1 MCCDAP
7 DAPSP
12 DPRQG
17 EALIRQTQIAERMA
31 DYAIQSDQRNQ
42 LRLQDQDEMNRGLYS
57 QYMRTAATAEG
68 RADQQWQYYLNQGR
82 PMIDSMFADA
92 RNWDSEAGLAAVR
105 GQASADVEQAFAQ
118 QRQTLENNLRR
129 AGVNPGSNRAIA
141 AMAGNGAQAALAKV
155 GAANQMTE
163 QRRMQGIGLRQ
174 QAANVANG
182 ATATSLQQ
190 SSLGNSSLGGA
201 GAVGASNIANGLNT
215 SASTMNGLNSAAN
228 GFGNAAQGWNSMYG
242 NQLQG
247 WSAGQQAGAQS
258 SAGLGSLVGTLGAAA
273 IFASDRRVKEAISL
287 LGQRRDGL
295 NIYSFEYK
303 PEFYTMFRVGPGS
316 YVGFMADEV
325 EKLYPNAVLTNEHGY
340 KLVDYSK
347 VGA

>member
-1 MCCDAP
+1 M
-7 DAPSP
+7 
-12 DPRQG
+12 RQA
-17 EALIRQTQIAERMA
+17 ALAERLG
-31 DYAIQSDQRNQ
+31 DYAIQADGRNQ
-42 LRLQDQDEMNRGLYS
+42 VRLQQQDQMNEGLYN

-68 RADQQWQYYLNQGR
+68 RANDQWNYYLNQGR
-82 PMIDSMFADA
+82 PMIDSMFNDA
-92 RNWDSEAGLAAVR
+92 RNWDSEAALAGVR

-118 QRQTLENNLRR
+118 QRQALQMNLQR

-155 GAANQMTE
+155 GAANSMTNARQM
-163 QRRMQGIGLRQ
+163 QAVGLRQ
-174 QAANVANG
+174 QASNVASG
-182 ATATSLQQ
+182 FPA
-190 SSLGNSSLGGA
+190 SSFSASGLGNSSLGGA

-215 SASTMNGLNSAAN
+215 ASTTMSGLNSAAN
-228 GFGNAAQGWNSMYG
+228 GFGNVASGFNSMYG

-247 WSAGQQAGAQS
+247 WQAGMQADSAS
-258 SAGLGSLVGTLGAAA
+258 SAGFGNLIGTLGSAA
-273 IFASDRRVKEAISL
+273 ILKGGLAMFSDRRVKTAVSL

-303 PEFYTMFRVGPGS
+303 PEFYTMCRVGPGT

-325 EKLYPNAVLTNEHGY
+325 EKLYPDAVLTNEEGY
-340 KLVDYSK
+340 KIVDYSK